1 LQEEAVTALT
11 QFKLEKQSAP
21 REESLSSFN
30 LSQSTKKPHLLRLFL
45 LTKTCFFITL
55 VINSQLRILC
65 VQITQVNYMK
75 NFLLVSTL
83 IAAPIL
89 ANAAEAPKVKLGGR
103 MDTMAG
109 YVNQEKKYRTT
120 NPSLPEN
127 KLHKGAIVNDTTLDI
142 NIDGKTTQGLKYGGL
157 IRLHADTSTA
167 TNKET
172 SLGDKTMVFMQHDKI
187 GRLEVGNM
195 PGAGGLF
202 EMDLTFFNRG
212 TWGVDGFWSQWVTD
226 RTFRTTNIANKS
238 ILSSQTDLR
247 QKLRSFETRGV
258 EFVASPNLPSNYSGN
273 HYSDAPKASFFTKP
287 ITNLTLGISFIPDMD
302 STGTIS
308 GIAGKN
314 TGPVFDAERA
324 SNPPSFKDIVSG
336 GMMYDID
343 ASKDVKIR
351 TSLVGEVGRAKNL
364 LIRDLS
370 AMEAGL
376 VFIYKEKLKFAGSYG
391 NWGKS
396 LTLKNPVAGA
406 KQKAEYWTAG
416 IGYEYEK
423 IGTSL
428 TYMGSKKAGGIEAI
442 TTQPA
447 LAAAFQG
454 GLLNKS
460 EFSDFKTNDLRN
472 IVLDVDYKLAPGFLP
487 YVGISNFEF
496 KESTG
501 SKDKGFVFMGGTRLL
516 F

>member
-1 LQEEAVTALT
+1 
-11 QFKLEKQSAP
+11 
-21 REESLSSFN
+21 
-30 LSQSTKKPHLLRLFL
+30 
-45 LTKTCFFITL
+45 
-55 VINSQLRILC
+55 
-65 VQITQVNYMK
+65 MK

-83 IAAPIL
+83 IAAPLL

-109 YVNQEKKYRTT
+109 YVKQENKYRTT
-120 NPSLPEN
+120 NPSLATEP
-127 KLHKGAIVNDTTLDI
+127 LHKGAIVNDTTLDI
-142 NIDGKTTQGLKYGGL
+142 NIDGVANQGLKYGGV
-157 IRLHADTSTA
+157 IRLHADTSVA

-172 SLGDKTMVFMQHDKI
+172 GLGDKTWVYMQHDKI
-187 GRLEVGNM
+187 GRVEVGNM

-226 RTFRTTNIANKS
+226 RTFRTTNIANKPA
-238 ILSSQTDLR
+238 LDFNTDT
-247 QKLRSFETRGV
+247 QKLRGALRAFETRGL
-258 EFVASPNLPSNYSGN
+258 EFIVSPNLPSNYSGN

-287 ITNLTLGISFIPDMD
+287 LTGLTLGISFIPDMD

-308 GIAGKN
+308 GVAGKK
-314 TGPVFDAERA
+314 TGPVFDTKRA
-324 SNPPSFKDIVSG
+324 ANPPSFKDIFSG
-336 GMMYDID
+336 GAMYDIN
-343 ASKDVKIR
+343 ASKELKIR
-351 TSLVGEVGRAKNL
+351 TSLVGEVGQAKSN
-364 LIRDLS
+364 LIRDLK

-376 VFIYKEKLKFAGSYG
+376 MFVYKDKLKFGGSYG

-406 KQKAEYWTAG
+406 KQKAEYWTLG
-416 IGYEYEK
+416 VGYEYEK

-442 TTQPA
+442 TTKSDLSQA
-447 LAAAFQG
+447 LNG
-454 GLLNKS
+454 GIITKAD
-460 EFSDFKTNDLRN
+460 FSDFKTNNLRN

-487 YVGISNFEF
+487 YFGVSNFEF